1 VPYHVR
7 VTPKSDRSREEVRLD
22 LSRLELDDRFLHPYE
37 EGRPIVIGGRTI
49 PPDDI
54 ERIRISYT
62 EETSSEL
69 LPRIQ
74 AERAASDVISL
85 LSDDWYIAASGED
98 ATDTLITGPPGSG
111 LETRSERG
119 GPGVEGSRVVFV
131 VHGRNRAAR
140 DALFSFLRSLNLEP
154 LEWVEAVA
162 ATAKT
167 MPYIGDI
174 LTAAFNIAQAVVVL
188 MTADDL
194 AHLKQAFQQP
204 GDPDHETQ
212 PTGQARPNVLFE
224 AGMAVGRNEDRT
236 VLVELGNLR
245 PFSDIGGRHVVRL
258 NNSTER
264 RQELALRLQ
273 AAGCP
278 VRLTGVDWHTTGD
291 FNAAI
296 KD

>member
-98 ATDTLITGPPGSG
+98 VTDTLITGPPGSG

-278 VRLTGVDWHTTGD
+278 VRLRGPRLATLPGVSG
-291 FNAAI
+291 
-296 KD
+296 